1 MWPYEA
7 EAQWQRAIFIQPV
20 EYSSDCSSFLLK
32 VCCDLPRGADII
44 SYKPKVTVDIYMTA
58 PFIGVET

>member
-1 MWPYEA
+1 MK
-7 EAQWQRAIFIQPV
+7 QRLNGSEPFSYNLWNTAV
-20 EYSSDCSSFLLK
+20 NCSSFLLNA
-32 VCCDLPRGADII
+32 CCDLPCGADII